1 MLPLAFHDTLLND
14 TILVL
19 MIVLNKK
26 LLESWTL
33 MLSAMLLLMM
43 LVIKM
48 MFPAKCERKCDDN
61 VLDEGIYEWNSIE

>member
-1 MLPLAFHDTLLND
+1 
-14 TILVL
+14 